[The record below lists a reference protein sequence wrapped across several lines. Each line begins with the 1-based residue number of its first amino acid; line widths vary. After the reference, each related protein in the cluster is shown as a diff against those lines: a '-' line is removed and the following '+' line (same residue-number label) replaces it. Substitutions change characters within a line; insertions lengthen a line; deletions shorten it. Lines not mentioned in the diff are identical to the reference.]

1 MLFRSAITNSQDIW
15 EKHMPYMR
23 KCSVIVE
30 YGEPIYLKDLDKE
43 QRKFSG
49 AYTRAKIEEM
59 LKQHQI

>member
-1 MLFRSAITNSQDIW
+1 
-15 EKHMPYMR
+15 MR

-49 AYTRAKIEEM
+49 AYTHNKIEEM
-59 LKQHQI
+59 LKQHQSML